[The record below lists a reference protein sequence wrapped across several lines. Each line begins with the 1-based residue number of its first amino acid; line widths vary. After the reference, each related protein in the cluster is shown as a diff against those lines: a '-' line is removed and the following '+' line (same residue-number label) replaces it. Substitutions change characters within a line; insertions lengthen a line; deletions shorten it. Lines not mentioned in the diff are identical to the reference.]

1 MKFSFQKRKY
11 TQIYKQI
18 HKQNFWLFSQATA
31 LLGHCLSR
39 HSWCSCIL
47 GTFEAYSMLRNFSLI
62 RYMEP
67 CTLHETLLQIR
78 ILGSQLKWHF
88 LREVSQFPNY
98 PLQDSYLLLF
108 YFLQD
113 MGHKHIM
120 YVELI
125 KIISI
130 YTYLMCL

>member
-11 TQIYKQI
+11 TQIYKQM
-18 HKQNFWLFSQATA
+18 HKQNFWLFSLRLLHFLGTA
-31 LLGHCLSR
+31 FQGTVGV
-39 HSWCSCIL
+39 IL

-108 YFLQD
+108 YFLQG